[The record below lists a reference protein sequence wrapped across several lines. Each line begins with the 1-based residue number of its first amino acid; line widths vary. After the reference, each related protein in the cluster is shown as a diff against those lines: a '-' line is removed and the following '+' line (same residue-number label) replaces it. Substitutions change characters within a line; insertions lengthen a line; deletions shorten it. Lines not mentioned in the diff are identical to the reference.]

1 MLLSLFPAPSNLIIV
16 FRMRVEIAS
25 HTRSLGQKLIDE
37 KVILP
42 VAGRAH
48 TLTEH
53 AAHTRRRGGAPPT
66 RVSGS
71 LAHPGGIS
79 WSIPTPFAR
88 YPSFVRPMALE
99 LRSFHDREKRLPGKT
114 FRERVY
120 MYVCVCVC
128 VRVLRWSDHGPG
140 CRSGYSKKCCC
151 LWRIDRSMASSW

>member
-16 FRMRVEIAS
+16 FQMRVEIAS

-42 VAGRAH
+42 VAGQAH
-48 TLTEH
+48 TLAEH

-79 WSIPTPFAR
+79 
-88 YPSFVRPMALE
+88 
-99 LRSFHDREKRLPGKT
+99 
-114 FRERVY
+114 
-120 MYVCVCVC
+120 
-128 VRVLRWSDHGPG
+128 
-140 CRSGYSKKCCC
+140 
-151 LWRIDRSMASSW
+151 